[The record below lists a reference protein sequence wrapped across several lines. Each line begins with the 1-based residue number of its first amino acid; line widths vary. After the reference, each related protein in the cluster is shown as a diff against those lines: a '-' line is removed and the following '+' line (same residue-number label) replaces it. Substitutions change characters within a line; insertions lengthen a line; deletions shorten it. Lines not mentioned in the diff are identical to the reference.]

1 MAKVYSPTERL
12 GASVRGPAVCL
23 AVALALVVLSC
34 GWTWAQ
40 PPAQTKP
47 APPAEKKAGTP
58 KAKAEPTKAEEAQGK
73 ADDDDQA
80 DAKAEKKAGDQAP
93 AEVPPD
99 PSQTLKNAPVEV
111 FKDPNAEELLDV
123 KKFPPL
129 RYPAPLAGDIEAVNT
144 MASDPNQPVDDTRIR
159 RVVDGMVAKLTD
171 TRNIQA
177 LIDPP
182 PRMAPSSPT
191 ARAIQDATHTLLE
204 PMITARNQKST
215 RFLTQYTRALLTR
228 MTPLLK
234 HHLVPRVQAMIV
246 LGQSGSPEA
255 YKIFVDEIK
264 NPQQTVWVKMWAMRG
279 LTNIKLFAPNR
290 LSATQEI
297 EAARLI
303 ADLLTKNPN
312 LPWPV
317 QLRGMETMVT
327 LRQGFVPTA
336 PKEAQM
342 AAAAMRILADPQARA
357 EVRAEA
363 AKALGYMQITSAVPN
378 FNFALVAHAATRLA
392 AQIGDQIAANYSEK
406 GAPLNAVK
414 AEYLASILVGPVY
427 QAFDGQQGVRESG
440 LLHTPAA
447 AADRANIQKL
457 LDATRP
463 MARAAVELV
472 RAPTGQLKARRAD
485 LIAQVATLKEFLAK
499 NGPANR
505 HLVPGDD
512 GYPDSGGDQQAA
524 APDSEPAADKVV
536 GARGGK

>member
-23 AVALALVVLSC
+23 AVALALVVLSSA
-34 GWTWAQ
+34 WTWAQ

-47 APPAEKKAGTP
+47 ATPPAQEKSGAP
-58 KAKAEPTKAEEAQGK
+58 KAKAEEAQGK
-73 ADDDDQA
+73 ADADEQA
-80 DAKAEKKAGDQAP
+80 DAKAEKKPGDQAP

-111 FKDPNAEELLDV
+111 FKDPNAVELLDV

-129 RYPAPLAGDIEAVNT
+129 RYPQPLAGDVEAVNL

-182 PRMAPSSPT
+182 PKMSPTSPT

-215 RFLTQYTRALLTR
+215 RFLAQYTRALISR

-234 HHLVPRVQAMIV
+234 HHLVPRIQAMIV

-255 YKIFVDEIK
+255 YRIFVDEIK

-290 LSATQEI
+290 LSGTQEI
-297 EAARLI
+297 EAARVI
-303 ADLLTKNPN
+303 AELLTKNTN

-317 QLRGMETMVT
+317 QLRGMETLAT
-327 LRQGFVPTA
+327 LRHGFIPTA
-336 PKEAQM
+336 PREAEM
-342 AAAAMRILADPQARA
+342 AAAAMRILADPQARP

-363 AKALGYMQITSAVPN
+363 AKALGYMQITNNVTS
-378 FNFALVAHAATRLA
+378 FSFTLVAHAAARLA
-392 AQIGDQIAANYSEK
+392 AQIGDQIAASYSDK
-406 GAPLNAVK
+406 GAALNPVK

-427 QAFDGQQGVRESG
+427 QAFEGQQGVRESG
-440 LLHTPAA
+440 LLHIPAA
-447 AADRANIQKL
+447 AAARSDIQKL
-457 LDATRP
+457 LDAIKP

-485 LIAQVATLKEFLAK
+485 LIAQAATLKEFLAK
-499 NGPANR
+499 NAPADR
-505 HLVPGDD
+505 HLVPGDN

-524 APDSEPAADKVV
+524 APDAEPAADKVA